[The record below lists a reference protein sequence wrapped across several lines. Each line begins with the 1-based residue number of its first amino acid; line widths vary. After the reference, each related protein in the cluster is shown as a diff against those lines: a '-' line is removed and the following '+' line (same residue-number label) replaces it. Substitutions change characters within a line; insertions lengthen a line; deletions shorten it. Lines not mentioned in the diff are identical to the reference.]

1 MQLFLILES
10 TYITTR
16 RLKDIPRGVSK
27 DRSGLNQNINIM
39 VIRTN
44 FEGNFANARPCYK
57 CLLMMK
63 NIGIKKV
70 YYSMD
75 NQIICEKVEYMVSI
89 NTSQMSRNFE
99 RVYYN
104 APYDPIKYYQMIFRK
119 MPQNIKKINVDY
131 FIRHIHEEMN
141 GCNYTLTKTRLTVFI
156 NDNLIGTIM
165 LF

>member
-1 MQLFLILES
+1 M
-10 TYITTR
+10 
-16 RLKDIPRGVSK
+16 PCGVSK

-39 VIRTN
+39 VISTN
-44 FEGNFANARPCYK
+44 FECNFANARPCYK

-104 APYDPIKYYQMIFRK
+104 APHDPIKYYQMIFRK

-131 FIRHIHEEMN
+131 FVRHIREEMN

>member
-1 MQLFLILES
+1 M
-10 TYITTR
+10 
-16 RLKDIPRGVSK
+16 PCGVSK
-27 DRSGLNQNINIM
+27 DRRGLNQNINIM

-63 NIGIKKV
+63 NVGIKKV

-75 NQIICEKVEYMVSI
+75 NQIICERVEYMVSI
-89 NTSQMSRNFE
+89 NTSHMSRNFE
-99 RVYYN
+99 RTYYN
-104 APYDPIKYYQMIFRK
+104 APHDPIKYYQMIFRK

-131 FIRHIHEEMN
+131 FIRHIREEMI
-141 GCNYTLTKTRLTVFI
+141 GCNYTLTKTILKVFI
-156 NDNLIGTIM
+156 NDNLIGSIM